1 MHNGLLNGLRR
12 IECHQ
17 LRELMRCTA
26 ISGVYGLVDSAEPDV
41 VRYVGSSR
49 HLAKRLSD
57 HINNLTGKQDAERKA
72 WVRSMRQG
80 GRKPALVVLEEVE
93 AEKASFE
100 MHYVERSWIERFRL
114 IGQAD
119 LNRTLLSEERDFLL
133 AQVKKL
139 SAENAELRKLLLQ
152 RATQREN
159 ARCVALAKI
168 LNLQRNATC
177 V

>member
-1 MHNGLLNGLRR
+1 MPVDLLSGLRR
-12 IECHQ
+12 IECNQ
-17 LRELMRCTA
+17 LRGLMRSAA
-26 ISGVYGLVDSAEPDV
+26 ISGVYGLVDPAEPDV

-57 HINNLTGKQDAERKA
+57 HAYSLTGKQDVERRA
-72 WVRSMRQG
+72 WVRSLRDA
-80 GRKPALVVLEEVE
+80 GRTPVLVVLEEVE

-100 MHYVERSWIERFRL
+100 MHYAERNWIERFRL

-119 LNRTLLSEERDFLL
+119 LNRTLLSKERDFLL

-139 SAENAELRKLLLQ
+139 SAENAELRRLLLQ
-152 RATQREN
+152 RATQHEN
-159 ARCVALAKI
+159 SRCVALAKS
-168 LNLQRNATC
+168 LNLQRNATS

>member
-17 LRELMRCTA
+17 LRELMRCAA
-26 ISGVYGLVDSAEPDV
+26 ISGVYGLLDPADPDN

-49 HLAKRLSD
+49 HMAKRLSD
-57 HINNLTGKQDAERKA
+57 HAYSLTGKQDAERRA
-72 WVRSMRQG
+72 WVRGLREA
-80 GRKPALVVLEEVE
+80 GRTPVLVVLEELD
-93 AEKASFE
+93 AQKASFE
-100 MHYVERSWIERFRL
+100 MHYAERNWIERFRL

-139 SAENAELRKLLLQ
+139 SAENAELRGLLLQ

-159 ARCVALAKI
+159 ARCVAPAEI